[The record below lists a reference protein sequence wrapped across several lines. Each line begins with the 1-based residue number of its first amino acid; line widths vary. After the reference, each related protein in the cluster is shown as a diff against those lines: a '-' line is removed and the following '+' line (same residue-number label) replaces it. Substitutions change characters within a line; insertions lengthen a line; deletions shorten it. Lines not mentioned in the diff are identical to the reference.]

1 MTHPPTI
8 DRKSL
13 KSPDAF
19 VSKGTQ
25 ILARFSKTKMGFFPI
40 LALGAVLA
48 AGFYGWDTW
57 EEKREQESWGRF
69 YEASKVAEPDKWSR
83 FEQVYNA
90 NPKSRAGML
99 AAVEVADYY
108 LNKAQKTDKPEASA
122 VQEAGR
128 KAAEWY
134 QKAQSYSGLLSLE
147 KQLLLINQAN
157 AEELTQNHTA
167 SLATYEKAFQLKG
180 NAKALALLGMG
191 RSQEAL
197 GEKEKAAQSYEKV
210 FMEFAST
217 EYAKT
222 AKMYWRKLKS
232 PLLNLGASS

>member
-1 MTHPPTI
+1 MTHPPTL
-8 DRKSL
+8 DRKTL

-25 ILARFSKTKMGFFPI
+25 ILAKFSKTKMGFWPI
-40 LALGAVLA
+40 VALGVVLA

-69 YEASKVAEPDKWSR
+69 YEASKAEEPDRWGR

-99 AAVEVADYY
+99 AAVEVADHY
-108 LNKAQKTDKPEASA
+108 LSEAQKGVSSEVSA
-122 VQEAGR
+122 VQEAGK

-134 QKAQSYSGLLSLE
+134 QKAQSYSGLLPLE

-157 AEELTQNHTA
+157 AEELTQNHAA

-232 PLLNLGASS
+232 PLLNVGASS